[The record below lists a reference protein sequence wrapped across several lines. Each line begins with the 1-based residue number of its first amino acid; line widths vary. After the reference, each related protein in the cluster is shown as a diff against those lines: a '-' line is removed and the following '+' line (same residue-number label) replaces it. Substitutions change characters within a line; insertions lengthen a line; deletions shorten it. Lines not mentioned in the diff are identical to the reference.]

1 MKPFVDMVP
10 SNVISSASNNR
21 NMLQIVFVAILVGIA
36 LIQIPSKKSKVFL
49 DFFDGLNEVVLKVI
63 DIIMLMAPIGVF
75 SLIAQTINKVVGN
88 NLSQVIELLGALGFY
103 MFTLTLGLILHV
115 AITYL
120 SLLKFYTKMP
130 IQTFLRNLT
139 SAAFSIFYEL

>member
-88 NLSQVIELLGALGFY
+88 NLSQVIELLGPLV
-103 MFTLTLGLILHV
+103 FTCSPSPGLILHV

-130 IQTFLRNLT
+130 IQTFLRE
-139 SAAFSIFYEL
+139 SHQRSF